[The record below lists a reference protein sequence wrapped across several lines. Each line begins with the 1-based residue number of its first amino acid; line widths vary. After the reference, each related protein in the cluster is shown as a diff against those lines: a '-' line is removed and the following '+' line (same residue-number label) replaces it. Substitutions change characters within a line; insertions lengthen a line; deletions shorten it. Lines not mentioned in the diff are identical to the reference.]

1 MEDFDTVEKSPEVTD
16 DVTRLKLVNE
26 NTPCVPSDIE
36 LYVLVLCTDKSI
48 EYNKET
54 FLDNLSFD
62 YDELLN
68 RDMYDLSN
76 IYNLMSVDYS
86 VVWYKFIYIILA
98 SISSDIYLPIK
109 YVSYHAYGYFLY
121 LWFSN
126 INMYMNNIFDA

>member
-1 MEDFDTVEKSPEVTD
+1 MEDFDTVEKSTEVTG
-16 DVTRLKLVNE
+16 DVICLKLVNKIK
-26 NTPCVPSDIE
+26 PCVPSDIE
-36 LYVLVLCTDKSI
+36 LYVLVLCTAKSI
-48 EYNKET
+48 EYSKET

-98 SISSDIYLPIK
+98 SISSDIYLPIE
-109 YVSYHAYGYFLY
+109 YVGYHAYG
-121 LWFSN
+121 
-126 INMYMNNIFDA
+126 IFFVSMMF